1 MRKFFSIF
9 AVLLLFVTVLP
20 LSGCETETEALTLNV
35 YNWGEYISDG
45 SEDSLDVNEEFE
57 RYCRDELGMD
67 VTVNYT
73 TYASNEDMYNK
84 LKSGSTTY
92 DVVIPSEY
100 MIEKM
105 IGEDMLSPIN
115 FENIPNFCNI
125 APEFKNLFY
134 DPQNLYSVPYTFGM
148 VGIIYNDTM
157 VSEED
162 LGSWD
167 LLWNEKYKGKIL
179 QFNNPRDAFGTAI
192 YWAGEDVNSTD
203 PKVWQDAV
211 EKLKLQKPLVQ
222 SYVMDEIFNK
232 MKNGSAAVAPYY
244 AGDYLTMYDDNDS
257 LGFYYPEEGTNVFVD
272 AMCIPKCAKN
282 QELAEIYINFMLSEE
297 VAIANAEYIGYASPN
312 LLVRENEDYIACM
325 LDWNEN
331 AIDILYP
338 QKDAGL
344 ITEYYQSLDPDTLAL
359 QNSLWETLK
368 IENAVEPWIY
378 ITSGG
383 IVLVLLGYFIF
394 SYCRKKY
401 RDNY

>member
-1 MRKFFSIF
+1 
-9 AVLLLFVTVLP
+9 
-20 LSGCETETEALTLNV
+20 
-35 YNWGEYISDG
+35 
-45 SEDSLDVNEEFE
+45 
-57 RYCRDELGMD
+57 
-67 VTVNYT
+67 
-73 TYASNEDMYNK
+73 MYNK

-92 DVVIPSEY
+92 DVIIPSEY

-105 IGEDMLSPIN
+105 IGEDMLSPLDFSNIPN
-115 FENIPNFCNI
+115 FENISS
-125 APEFKNLFY
+125 EFKNLFY
-134 DPQNLYSVPYTFGM
+134 DPENLYTVPYTYGM

-157 VSEED
+157 VDEED

-192 YWAGEDVNSTD
+192 YWAGEDVNSTN

-211 EKLKLQKPLVQ
+211 EKLKIQKPLVQ

-272 AMCIPKCAKN
+272 AMCIPKCTKN

-297 VAIANAEYIGYASPN
+297 IAIANAEYIGYASPN
-312 LLVRENEDYIACM
+312 VLVRENQDYIDGM
-325 LDWNEN
+325 IEWNEN

-338 QKDAGL
+338 SEDAGL
-344 ITEYYQSLDPDTLAL
+344 ITEYYQSLDNETLDL

-383 IVLVLLGYFIF
+383 IILVLVGYFIF